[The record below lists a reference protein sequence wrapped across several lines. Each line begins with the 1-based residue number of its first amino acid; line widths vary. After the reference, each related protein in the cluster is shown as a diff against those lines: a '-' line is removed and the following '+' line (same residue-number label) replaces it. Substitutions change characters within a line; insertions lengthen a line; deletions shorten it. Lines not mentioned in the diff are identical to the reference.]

1 MKEQIKNANDM
12 RHPPA
17 NIKGLYPTRSANFTP
32 NDNTEFVI
40 NPRKGN
46 TKANLLNDTDSSYY
60 FRYEAI

>member
-46 TKANLLNDTDSSYY
+46 TSD
-60 FRYEAI
+60 I